1 MNSVYYRDAV
11 GAILVYDITDRDS
24 FEKVRTWVEE
34 LRLYLSRDTPIAIA
48 GNKCDMAS
56 NKQVDS
62 DEAETYA
69 TEVKAKHFYTSAKT
83 GKGIEELF
91 YDVTKAILRRNKR
104 VKKKKD
110 KRKSKKDV
118 EMPDGH
124 QLNMGMGEG
133 GYGGI

>member
-1 MNSVYYRDAV
+1 M

-24 FEKVRTWVEE
+24 FDKVRTWVEE

-56 NKQVDS
+56 NKQVDE
-62 DEAETYA
+62 DEASSYA
-69 TEVKAKHFYTSAKT
+69 QEVKAKHFYTSAKT
-83 GKGIEELF
+83 GKGIDELF
-91 YDVTKAILRRNKR
+91 HDVTKAILRRNKR

-110 KRKSKKDV
+110 KKKAKGQV

-124 QLNMGMGEG
+124 QLNMGMGDGG